1 MASIKVPSALG
12 PVGFPAAS
20 LTHTTVLIII
30 KGAFTDIIKQYHPG
44 RANDTAAISSLVCP
58 ILAHT
63 ALGYIIIHLIH
74 VAVFALALGLHCWF
88 LTFALEAF
96 LVKN

>member
-20 LTHTTVLIII
+20 LTHSTVLVVI
-30 KGAFTDIIKQYHPG
+30 KGAFTDIIEQYHPG
-44 RANDTAAISSLVCP
+44 RANNTGAISSLVGP

-63 ALGYIIIHLIH
+63 ALGYVIIHLIH
-74 VAVFALALGLHCWF
+74 IAVFALALVLHCWF
-88 LTFALEAF
+88 LTFAL
-96 LVKN
+96 